1 MNAKPSILTKPVVV
15 ALLAI
20 LCTLLWG
27 SAYPA
32 IKIGYELFHVGSDDT
47 AAKMAYAGLRF
58 TLGGL
63 LVLAIRPLM
72 GSGQEGI
79 RTLTKRHWKQILIL
93 ALVQTTIHYAVFY
106 IGLSYTSGSKGAIIN
121 ASTVFFSALLAHFFH
136 TDDRI
141 TLRKGIGVVLGF
153 SAVIFVNLDADF
165 NFSFLI
171 RGEGFI
177 LFATLLHSS
186 SALYSKHVAK
196 EVDPILLT
204 ALQLGIGGLVL
215 LAIGLLMGASFPTS
229 DFRGYMLMLY
239 LASLSAAAF
248 SIWTSLLKYN
258 KVSSITIYSSL
269 IPVFGAI
276 LSAIFL
282 KESIAGVQLIGA
294 MAAVALGVVLVT
306 YSSSKTPV

>member
-1 MNAKPSILTKPVVV
+1 MNDNSSLLTKPVVA

-20 LCTLLWG
+20 FCTLLWG

-72 GSGQEGI
+72 GKSQGGI
-79 RTLTKRHWKQILIL
+79 RTLKKRHWKQIIIL
-93 ALVQTTIHYAVFY
+93 GLLQTTIHYTFFY

-121 ASTVFFSALLAHFFH
+121 ASSVFFSALLAHFFH
-136 TDDRI
+136 ADDKI
-141 TLRKGIGVVLGF
+141 TLRKGLGVVLGF
-153 SAVIFVNLDADF
+153 SAVIFVNLDGDL

-171 RGEGFI
+171 QGEGFI
-177 LFATLLHSS
+177 ILAALLHSS
-186 SALYSKHVAK
+186 SGLYSKHIAK
-196 EVDPILLT
+196 EVDPVLLT
-204 ALQLGIGGLVL
+204 GLQLAIGGIVL
-215 LAIGLLMGASFPTS
+215 LAIGLLMGADFPTS
-229 DFRGYMLMLY
+229 GFSGYLLMLY
-239 LASLSAAAF
+239 LAALSAIAF

-258 KVSSITIYSSL
+258 KVSSITIYNSL

-276 LSAIFL
+276 LSGLFL

-294 MAAVALGVVLVT
+294 MVAVSLGVVLVT

>member
-1 MNAKPSILTKPVVV
+1 MNTKPSILTKPVVV

-20 LCTLLWG
+20 FSTFLWG
-27 SAYPA
+27 SAYPT

-63 LVLAIRPLM
+63 LVLVIRPLM
-72 GSGQEGI
+72 GGSLEGI
-79 RTLTKRHWKQILIL
+79 RTLKKRHWKQILIL
-93 ALVQTTIHYAVFY
+93 ALVQTTIHYTVFY
-106 IGLSYTSGSKGAIIN
+106 IGLSYTTGSKGAIIN
-121 ASTVFFSALLAHFFH
+121 ASAVFFSALLAHFFYA
-136 TDDRI
+136 DDKI
-141 TLRKGIGVVLGF
+141 NLRKGIGLVLGF
-153 SAVIFVNLDADF
+153 SAVIFVNLDGDF

-171 RGEGFI
+171 QGEGFI
-177 LFATLLHSS
+177 LLAALLHSS
-186 SALYSKHVAK
+186 SGLYAKHIVK
-196 EVDPILLT
+196 EVDPVLLT

-215 LAIGLLMGASFPTS
+215 LVIGFLMGASFPTS
-229 DFRGYMLMLY
+229 DFNGYVLMLY
-239 LASLSAAAF
+239 LAALSAAAF

-258 KVSSITIYSSL
+258 KISSITIYSSL

-294 MAAVALGVVLVT
+294 MIAVALGVVLVT

>member
-72 GSGQEGI
+72 AAPEGI
-79 RTLTKRHWKQILIL
+79 RNSYEASLEADLIL
-93 ALVQTTIHYAVFY
+93 ALVQTTIHY
-106 IGLSYTSGSKGAIIN
+106 TSLYRSLLHERLQGAIIN

-141 TLRKGIGVVLGF
+141 TLRKANRSRSG
-153 SAVIFVNLDADF
+153 SA
-165 NFSFLI
+165 
-171 RGEGFI
+171 R
-177 LFATLLHSS
+177 
-186 SALYSKHVAK
+186 
-196 EVDPILLT
+196 
-204 ALQLGIGGLVL
+204 
-215 LAIGLLMGASFPTS
+215 
-229 DFRGYMLMLY
+229 
-239 LASLSAAAF
+239 
-248 SIWTSLLKYN
+248 
-258 KVSSITIYSSL
+258 
-269 IPVFGAI
+269 
-276 LSAIFL
+276 
-282 KESIAGVQLIGA
+282 
-294 MAAVALGVVLVT
+294 
-306 YSSSKTPV
+306 